1 MKLKANGIEIN
12 YDKQGSGPVVT
23 LSHSLGCD
31 LHMWDEQV
39 AALGSQYTV
48 LRFDTR
54 GHGQTS
60 APEGAYSLDQMADDL
75 KGLLD
80 GLGIKETHFVG
91 LSMGGMIGQTFAL
104 KHPSMVKS
112 LVLCDTTSRYPAA
125 AAPVWEERIKT
136 VGAKGMEPMVAG
148 TLERW
153 FTAPFRARRPE
164 VMERVGGMIRRTPP
178 AGYIGCCHAIPK
190 INVTERLKELRCPAL
205 IIVGEEDP
213 GTPVE
218 MAREI
223 HAALPGSQLAVLRSA
238 SHLSNVEQP
247 EEFNRTLRSFLD
259 KASGK
264 SAL

>member
-12 YDKQGSGPVVT
+12 YEKQGRGPVVIM
-23 LSHSLGCD
+23 SHSLACT
-31 LHMWDEQV
+31 LHMWDEQ
-39 AALGSQYTV
+39 ATALAGRYTV
-48 LRFDTR
+48 VRFDTR
-54 GHGQTS
+54 GHGQSS
-60 APEGAYSLDQMADDL
+60 APEGAYSLDQMCDDL

-104 KHPSMVKS
+104 KHPAMIKS

-125 AAPVWEERIKT
+125 ASSIWEDRIKT
-136 VGAKGMEPMVAG
+136 VSAKGMEPMVAG

-153 FTAPFRARRPE
+153 FTAPFRARRRD
-164 VMERVGGMIRRTPP
+164 VMERVGAMIRNTPP
-178 AGYIGCCHAIPK
+178 AGYVGCCHAIPK
-190 INVTERLKELRCPAL
+190 INVTDRLKELRCPTL
-205 IIVGEEDP
+205 VIVGEEDP
-213 GTPVE
+213 GTPME

-223 HAALPGSQLAVLRSA
+223 HSALPGSQLAVLRSA

-247 EEFNRTLRSFLD
+247 EEFNRALLGFLD
-259 KASGK
+259 KASGQ

>member
-1 MKLKANGIEIN
+1 MKIKANGIEIN
-12 YDKQGSGPVVT
+12 YEKEGSGPVVAM
-23 LSHSLGCD
+23 SHSLGCN
-31 LHMWDEQV
+31 LHMWDEQ
-39 AALGSQYTV
+39 AKALASRYTV

-60 APEGAYSLDQMADDL
+60 APAGAYSLGQMADDL

-104 KHPSMVKS
+104 KHPAMVKS
-112 LVLCDTTSRYPAA
+112 LVLCDTSSRYPAA
-125 AAPVWEERIKT
+125 AAPIWEERIKT
-136 VGAKGMEPMVAG
+136 VGAKGMEPLVAG

-153 FTAPFRARRPE
+153 FTAPFRARRRD
-164 VMERVGGMIRRTPP
+164 VMERVGGMIRSTPP

-190 INVTERLKELRCPAL
+190 IDVTDRLKELHCPAL
-205 IIVGEEDP
+205 VIVGEEDL

-218 MAREI
+218 MARDI
-223 HAALPGSQLAVLRSA
+223 HAALPGAQLAILRSA

-247 EEFNRTLRSFLD
+247 EEFTRVLLGFLD
-259 KASGK
+259 KASGR